1 MLKIELI
8 PDLEHCIETVVKRE
22 YATVL
27 KQLLA
32 PGHTD
37 NKLQEKAEILRSFL
51 ETADFKSLRSESE
64 RQLMEGGRVRFVIYL
79 EDGIP
84 KYEIHQALVN

>member
-8 PDLEHCIETVVKRE
+8 SDLEHCIETVVKRE

-27 KQLLA
+27 KQLLTLEQ
-32 PGHTD
+32 TD
-37 NKLQEKAEILRSFL
+37 NELQEKAEVLRSFL
-51 ETADFKSLRSESE
+51 ETADFKRLRSESE

-79 EDGIP
+79 EQGVP
-84 KYEIHQALVN
+84 KYEMHLT